1 MPQMSGSR
9 TKPVFL
15 HYFEPVEDPRQAAK
29 VLYPFEEILL
39 LVLCAV
45 ISGAD
50 NWTSIALYGQKK
62 LDVLRRFLPFAD
74 GTPCHDQ
81 LGILFSRLD
90 MEQFQQCFVDWVAD
104 LHGTLKEATPD
115 KSVGVIAVDGK
126 TLRRSFDTA
135 SGKAAIHVISAWS
148 CEQKLVLGQRK
159 VDDKSNEITA
169 IPELLALLSIEGAII
184 TIDAMG
190 CQRTICQQIIAQKAD
205 YVIGLK
211 GNQGSLREDVEL
223 FFDELRERGIADGF
237 IKQNQTVDGDH
248 GRIEMRKHTVIEHVD
263 WLNQH
268 HKWPGLKSVSMVE
281 YSREIKGKT
290 KTVRRY
296 YISSLNVEP
305 AKMAD
310 YIRNHWQI
318 ENNLHWVMD
327 MTYRQDECRIRTG
340 NAAAN
345 FATIKHA
352 ANNLLQKA
360 PGKKSL
366 PMKRHSAAWDDDYL
380 EKIIRQ

>member
-1 MPQMSGSR
+1 MPQMSDLPV
-9 TKPVFL
+9 KPVFL
-15 HYFEPVEDPRQAAK
+15 QYFEPVEDPRQAAK

-39 LVLCAV
+39 LVLSAV

-50 NWTSIALYGQKK
+50 NWTSIALYGKKK

-90 MEQFQQCFVDWVAD
+90 MEQFQQCFVNWVAA
-104 LHGTLKEATPD
+104 LHGTLE
-115 KSVGVIAVDGK
+115 GVIAVDGK

-135 SGKAAIHVISAWS
+135 SNKAAIHVISAWA

-190 CQRTICQQIIAQKAD
+190 CQRKICQQIIDQRGD

-211 GNQGSLREDVEL
+211 GNQGTLREDVEL

-248 GRIEMRKHTVIEHVD
+248 GRLEMRKHTVITHLD
-263 WLNQH
+263 WLNQR
-268 HKWPGLKSVSMVE
+268 HKWPGLKSVCMVE
-281 YSREIKGKT
+281 YSHEIKGKT

-296 YISSLNVEP
+296 YISSLNVAPE
-305 AKMAD
+305 KMAD